1 MLTEMKHTLL
11 LLREIRDEQ
20 RLMRA
25 RMTFEFSE
33 IQDRL
38 RRIEERLDARVERL
52 EARDESH

>member
-1 MLTEMKHTLL
+1 VLTEMKHTLL